1 MFLIHYLGACTI
13 DNFAFGGGDILISG
27 FHNLQPSWEEC
38 QKSCQAI
45 TNCQYWSYFKPDYDG
60 TSKNYC
66 ELKFEDGGIPL
77 PGVISGPKNCWE
89 KNIHIIW
96 FFNQ

>member
-1 MFLIHYLGACTI
+1 MFLIYYLGACTI

-89 KNIHIIW
+89 KNIHTYNLIL
-96 FFNQ
+96 